1 MFSVTPTLKSLRR
14 MMEDRAQER
23 QRLERE
29 ASSEQPQQVST
40 RSSKSSKVLSSGGV
54 TREKEGAE
62 DLGVVTRARK
72 RRMAETS
79 GIRNVQKE
87 VMTSRLIHLAYSSN
101 STVPLSQLICKQ
113 LSRHAD
119 ITTLFVSS

>member
-1 MFSVTPTLKSLRR
+1 
-14 MMEDRAQER
+14 MEDRAQER
-23 QRLERE
+23 QRLE

-72 RRMAETS
+72 RRMVEAS
-79 GIRNVQKE
+79 VVKKE
-87 VMTSRLIHLAYSSN
+87 VKT
-101 STVPLSQLICKQ
+101 
-113 LSRHAD
+113 
-119 ITTLFVSS
+119 